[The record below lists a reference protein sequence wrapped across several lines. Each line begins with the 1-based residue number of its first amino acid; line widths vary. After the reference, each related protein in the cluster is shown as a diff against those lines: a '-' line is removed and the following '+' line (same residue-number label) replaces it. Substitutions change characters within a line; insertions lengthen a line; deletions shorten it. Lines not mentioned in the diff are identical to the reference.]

1 MMATHTEKKN
11 RVLQRENFN
20 KVCIEKS
27 KYLSVIFALD
37 SMQFPLLA

>member
-1 MMATHTEKKN
+1 MATHTEKKN